1 MKLPKHSLL
10 IFMTGAVILGLEL
23 AASRY
28 MAPMFGSSL
37 YIWGAILSITLL
49 CLSAGYSLGGRLG
62 VRLAA
67 PVNRLILFALIAATW
82 IGVLPLT
89 QAPIAD
95 LGLAAGHRFG
105 PLLVT
110 VLLFAL
116 PILLLATATPLVF
129 AANNRGDHG
138 ESAPA
143 VMGDLF
149 AISTVGSVVGA
160 LVTAYGL
167 IPTLG
172 IRHTLFTLSAILF
185 ITISPHLVK
194 GLYLRSAANAILVV
208 ALLQFFYEPDPDRG
222 LNPEFKRIYRASSEY
237 SQVSVLEHVSNQSRV
252 LLLNGT
258 SHNWVDGQDRS
269 QSLFNH
275 VRVLQHH
282 VASHPGSK
290 GDALV
295 LGLGAGILPK
305 HLKATGFN
313 VEVVE
318 IDPLVVSAAR
328 KYFEFSGDIPVHV
341 EDARTFINA
350 QVNAGREYSLII
362 VDVAGGGS
370 QPGHV
375 FNLEAFSTMQRLL
388 AKDGLLISNQLA
400 TRGNGN
406 DEYIRS
412 ILATLKVSFPHVH
425 AVDVYPEEAAD
436 SLTNF
441 LVFAST
447 LSTGDAVNLSAY
459 GEAVYNPE
467 TSDMRPIDDN
477 WNPTESWAVSFN
489 ELWHNNMAAW
499 LGPGANLPM

>member
-62 VRLAA
+62 VRLEA
-67 PVNRLILFALIAATW
+67 PVNRLILFALISAAW
-82 IGVLPLT
+82 IGVLPLL
-89 QAPIAD
+89 QAPVAD

-110 VLLFAL
+110 ILLFAL

-129 AANNRGDHG
+129 AEDNRADHG
-138 ESAPA
+138 ASAPA

-172 IRHTLFTLSAILF
+172 IRNTLFMLSAILF
-185 ITISPHLVK
+185 LTISPHLVK

-208 ALLQFFYEPDPDRG
+208 ALLQFFYAPDPNRG
-222 LNPEFKRIYRASSEY
+222 LNPEFKRIYRESSEY

-269 QSLFNH
+269 QSLFDH

-290 GDALV
+290 GNALV
-295 LGLGAGILPK
+295 MGLGAGVLPSFLQASGYK
-305 HLKATGFN
+305 
-313 VEVVE
+313 VDVVE
-318 IDPLVVSAAR
+318 IDPLVVRAAR
-328 KYFEFSGDIPVHV
+328 EFFEFGDNIPVHV
-341 EDARTFINA
+341 EDARTFINSSL
-350 QVNAGREYSLII
+350 NAGRRYSLII

-388 AKDGLLISNQLA
+388 TEDGLLISNQLA
-400 TRGNGN
+400 TRGAGN

-412 ILATLKVSFPHVH
+412 ILATLKVIFPEVH
-425 AVDVYPEEAAD
+425 AVDVYPDETSD

-441 LVFAST
+441 LVFAS
-447 LSTGDAVNLSAY
+447 NLSAGHEINLSEH
-459 GEAVYNPE
+459 GETIFNPDI
-467 TSDMRPIDDN
+467 SDIRPIDDN
-477 WNPTESWAVSFN
+477 WNPTEYWAVHFN